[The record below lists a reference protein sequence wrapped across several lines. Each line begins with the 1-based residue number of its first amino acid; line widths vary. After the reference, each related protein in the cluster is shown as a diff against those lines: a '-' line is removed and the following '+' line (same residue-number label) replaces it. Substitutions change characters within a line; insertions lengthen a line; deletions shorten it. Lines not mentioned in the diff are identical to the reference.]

1 MASWHDVLELHG
13 IKKTPPGK
21 LSSKADFLRLLYG
34 SVDGNFSG
42 LGPDF
47 HRSALL
53 TISAIYFCK
62 VVGPSRLVLGK
73 KAFGYGLY
81 MPNRESWG
89 YGLFL
94 F

>member
-1 MASWHDVLELHG
+1 MDQRCLTVSGLSSPGAMASWHDVLEMHG

-21 LSSKADFLRLLYG
+21 LSSKADFFYLLYG

-53 TISAIYFCK
+53 TISAIFFAKWWYLLDL
-62 VVGPSRLVLGK
+62 S
-73 KAFGYGLY
+73 
-81 MPNRESWG
+81 
-89 YGLFL
+89 
-94 F
+94 